1 MTDMPANVEAIEER
15 LNAAYLE
22 WEQFDSGSV
31 AKLIVEYRKLQR
43 VACLMLSYADGE
55 ISEGRAAEL
64 IGVDRLTL
72 REMKIAAL
80 DRALEILN
88 REAKPRAANL

>member
-1 MTDMPANVEAIEER
+1 MTDLPAEIECIKALCEANFSAFTNDDVSR
-15 LNAAYLE
+15 LLSAY
-22 WEQFDSGSV
+22 GH
-31 AKLIVEYRKLQR
+31 LQR

-64 IGVDRLTL
+64 IGVDRVTL

-80 DRALEILN
+80 DRALQIVN
-88 REAKPRAANL
+88 REAAPRAANS